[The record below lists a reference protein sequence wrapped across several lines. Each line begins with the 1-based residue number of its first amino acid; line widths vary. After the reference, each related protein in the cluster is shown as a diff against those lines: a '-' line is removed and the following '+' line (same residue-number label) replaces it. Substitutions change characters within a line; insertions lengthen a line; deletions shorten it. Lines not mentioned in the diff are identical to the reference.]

1 MKMATHYSQKIELYL
16 TITITTT
23 RKKYGGVPINPS
35 NHVKSVR
42 NPCCTNESQSVYST
56 IHSTISG
63 SIHMCIYIYAHMYV
77 IQIQHSIRVIHLHIL
92 HMSHVL
98 NVLHPGSSWHQIRKC
113 LRHTLT
119 RGPLLNMNTRV

>member
-63 SIHMCIYIYAHMYV
+63 SIHMCIYIYMRTCMSYKFNILYV
-77 IQIQHSIRVIHLHIL
+77 LYIY
-92 HMSHVL
+92 
-98 NVLHPGSSWHQIRKC
+98 
-113 LRHTLT
+113 TYYT
-119 RGPLLNMNTRV
+119 